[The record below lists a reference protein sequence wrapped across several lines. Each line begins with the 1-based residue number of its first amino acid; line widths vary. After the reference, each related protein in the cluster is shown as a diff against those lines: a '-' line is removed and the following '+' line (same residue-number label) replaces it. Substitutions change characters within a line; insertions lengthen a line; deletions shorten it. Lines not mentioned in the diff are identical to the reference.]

1 MATNG
6 STKSCG
12 PKMLQLEVLGKIT
25 WNSQKKG
32 AAAIAASGSLESWKR
47 HFQPF
52 HAYVRCP
59 YLEGLPY
66 PQVAGYS
73 IFLQGLDAVS
83 QCLLELVVGSRV
95 FWCLLSLG
103 VFGNEANIRAVWT
116 PPLSL
121 G

>member
-1 MATNG
+1 
-6 STKSCG
+6 
-12 PKMLQLEVLGKIT
+12 MLQLQVEGWRVGKDTSSCFDSNMLDVLI
-25 WNSQKKG
+25 W
-32 AAAIAASGSLESWKR
+32 R
-47 HFQPF
+47 
-52 HAYVRCP
+52 AYRD
-59 YLEGLPY
+59 

-73 IFLQGLDAVS
+73 IFLQGLDAMS
-83 QCLLELVVGSRV
+83 HCLLEFVVGNRV